1 MSISVPYS
9 TAHHDGWLFSETLT
23 VSGGFVHIITRIAED
38 EDALETEITEHRF
51 TRDGGCFVCF
61 ATLVRH
67 RKLAL
72 PFKLSLQLWHE
83 HMLACHQ
90 ALYRERPLPY
100 CIQVAASLGAQL
112 TTFVEDLLLAL
123 SRRLKRSSF

>member
-51 TRDGGCFVCF
+51 PMCNL
-61 ATLVRH
+61 ATSAT
-67 RKLAL
+67 AL
-72 PFKLSLQLWHE
+72 L
-83 HMLACHQ
+83 
-90 ALYRERPLPY
+90 
-100 CIQVAASLGAQL
+100 
-112 TTFVEDLLLAL
+112 
-123 SRRLKRSSF
+123 